1 MKGSEA
7 MNVYDFDKTIYDGDS
22 TFDFLMFCAK
32 KNKAVRKMLPGIA
45 LRGVLFLLGIIK
57 KQDFKEKMF
66 SFLTVIDVDKEV
78 KKFWRLNIG
87 NVKIWYAMQ
96 QKEDDM
102 VISASPE
109 FLVQGAMNLLN
120 IKYMMASPVD
130 KNTGKYYG
138 KNCHGEEKVARL
150 RERYPDA
157 VIDEFYSDSYSDSP
171 LARLAKKAYLVKGD
185 KLLPWSRRKLK

>member
-109 FLVQGAMNLLN
+109 FLVQGAMNLLD

-150 RERYPDA
+150 RESYPDA

-171 LARLAKKAYLVKGD
+171 LAKLAKKAYLVKGD

>member
-171 LARLAKKAYLVKGD
+171 LAKLAKKAYLVKGD